1 VASRTNQLHTMKKGG
16 YFTSTHGQK
25 RLLYFKQLE
34 ITTQQVDS
42 TAVCKI
48 TYSINFQQVLKQK
61 YTYEIC
67 WASFITTAFIWLAAR
82 HSN

>member
-1 VASRTNQLHTMKKGG
+1 VASRTNQLHTMKKGS
-16 YFTSTHGQK
+16 FHVDTRKK

-48 TYSINFQQVLKQK
+48 TYSINFQQVLKKK

-67 WASFITTAFIWLAAR
+67 WALDYYGIYLPGG
-82 HSN
+82 